1 MKKLSKLSKVSLLL
15 AVLFGID
22 KVLGVAR
29 QMIIS
34 REFGL
39 SAQLDVF
46 NAANNLP
53 DMLFMLIS
61 GGALAIAFI
70 PVLTEVLSK
79 EGRTKAWDLFSNILN
94 IAFILTALAAIV
106 IAIFARPLVTSQL
119 GIAPG
124 FSEAQT
130 IDTIRLLRL
139 NLIATLIF
147 SLSGLAMAGLQAN
160 QHFLLPALA
169 PILYDLGQIFGAL
182 VLAPSEPLKL
192 GPISVPAMGFG
203 VDGLVY
209 GVILGALLHLLIQVP
224 GLIKYQFRW
233 RPRVDFKDPNTRKVM
248 RLMGPRLLS
257 MLFIQLIFL
266 AQDNLA
272 SRLPEGSVSAL
283 TYGWWIMQVPETL
296 IGTSIATAILP
307 TLSEM
312 FGNGEFDAMKEKI
325 ERAARVMLSLTFPIA
340 IVAGMVLLPLV
351 RSFLGLDATATMR
364 VVNVSQVFLVGII
377 GHSLV
382 ELFVRSFYSL
392 QKPRFPLLGS
402 ALTLIVFIVLGIVLS
417 PSLEAIGI
425 ASANTIAY
433 ALQAVLLL
441 VLLGKAMPTPFK
453 LGGSFLKSLLAA
465 AIGGAAA
472 YAVIH
477 WAPVVADTLIG
488 AVAAFGVGIILA
500 ALILRKDLREITE
513 L

>member
-22 KVLGVAR
+22 KILGVAR

-34 REFGL
+34 RQFGL
-39 SAQLDVF
+39 SAELDVF

-70 PVLTEVLSK
+70 PVLTEVLTK
-79 EGRTKAWDLFSNILN
+79 EGRSKAWDLFSNILN
-94 IAFILTALAAIV
+94 IAFVLTAVAAIV
-106 IAIFARPLVTSQL
+106 IAIFARPLVTNQL

-124 FSEAQT
+124 FTAAQT
-130 IDTIRLLRL
+130 VDTIRLLRL
-139 NLIATLIF
+139 NLISTLIF

-182 VLAPSEPLKL
+182 VLAPTEPLKL
-192 GPISVPAMGFG
+192 GPISLPAMGFG

-224 GLIKYQFRW
+224 GLIKYHFRW
-233 RPRVDFKDPNTRKVM
+233 HPRVDFKDPNTRKVL
-248 RLMGPRLLS
+248 RLMGPRLVS

-266 AQDNLA
+266 AQDNLG

-283 TYGWWIMQVPETL
+283 TYGWWIMQVPQTL

-312 FGNGEFDAMKEKI
+312 FSNQQFDDMKVKI
-325 ERAARVMLSLTFPIA
+325 ERAARVMLTLTVPIA
-340 IVAGMVLLPLV
+340 IIAGMVLLPLI
-351 RSFLGLDATATMR
+351 RSFLGLEESATMR
-364 VVNVSQVFLVGII
+364 VVNVSKVFLVGIV

-392 QKPRFPLLGS
+392 QKPRIPLLGS
-402 ALTLIVFIVLGIVLS
+402 AFTLVVFILLGIVLS
-417 PSLEAIGI
+417 PALEAVGV

-433 ALQAVLLL
+433 TLQSILLL
-441 VLLGKAMPTPFK
+441 VLLSKTMPSPFR
-453 LGGSFLKSLLAA
+453 LGGSLLKSMLAA
-465 AIGGAAA
+465 LIGGAAA
-472 YAVIH
+472 YAIIN
-477 WAPVVADTLIG
+477 WAPVLAGSLFG
-488 AVAAFGVGIILA
+488 AVAAFGIGVLLA
-500 ALILRKDLREITE
+500 ALVLRKDLREIAE

>member
-22 KVLGVAR
+22 KILGVAR

-34 REFGL
+34 RQFGL
-39 SAQLDVF
+39 SAELDVF

-70 PVLTEVLSK
+70 PVLTEVLTK
-79 EGRTKAWDLFSNILN
+79 EGRSKAWDLFSNILN
-94 IAFILTALAAIV
+94 IAFVLTALAAVI
-106 IAIFARPLVTSQL
+106 IAIFARPLVTNQL

-124 FSEAQT
+124 FTQAQT

-139 NLIATLIF
+139 NLISTLIF

-169 PILYDLGQIFGAL
+169 PILYDCGQIFGAL
-182 VLAPSEPLKL
+182 VLAPTEPVKF
-192 GPISVPAMGFG
+192 GPVSLPAMGFG

-209 GVILGALLHLLIQVP
+209 GVIIGALLHLLIQVP
-224 GLIKYQFRW
+224 GLIKYEFRW
-233 RPRVDFKDPNTRKVM
+233 RPRIDFKDPNTRKVL
-248 RLMGPRLLS
+248 RLMGPRLIS

-266 AQDNLA
+266 AQDNLG

-283 TYGWWIMQVPETL
+283 TYGWWIMQVPQTL

-312 FGNGEFDAMKEKI
+312 FSNQQFDALKMKI
-325 ERAARVMLSLTFPIA
+325 ERAAKVMLTLTVPIA
-340 IVAGMVLLPLV
+340 IIAGMVLLPLI
-351 RSFLGLDATATMR
+351 RSFLGLEETATMR
-364 VVNVSQVFLVGII
+364 VVNVSQVFLLGIV

-382 ELFVRSFYSL
+382 ELFVRSFYAL
-392 QKPRFPLLGS
+392 QKPRVPLLGS
-402 ALTLIVFIVLGIVLS
+402 AFTLVVFILFGIVLS
-417 PSLEAIGI
+417 PLLEAVGI

-433 ALQAVLLL
+433 TLQAILLL
-441 VLLGKAMPTPFK
+441 VLLSKAMPAPFR

-472 YAVIH
+472 YALVNY
-477 WAPVVADTLIG
+477 APVLAGTLIG
-488 AVAAFGVGIILA
+488 AVAAFGVGILLA
-500 ALILRKDLREITE
+500 GLVLFRDLREITE

>member
-351 RSFLGLDATATMR
+351 RSFLGLDTTATMR
-364 VVNVSQVFLVGII
+364 VVNVSQIFLVGII

-441 VLLGKAMPTPFK
+441 VLLGKAMPSPFR

-465 AIGGAAA
+465 AVGGAAA
-472 YAVIH
+472 YAVIN
-477 WAPVVADTLIG
+477 WAPVVAGTLIG
-488 AVAAFGVGIILA
+488 AVAAFGIGIILA
-500 ALILRKDLREITE
+500 ALILRKDLREIAE

>member
-22 KVLGVAR
+22 KILGVAR

-34 REFGL
+34 RQFGL
-39 SAQLDVF
+39 SAELDVF

-70 PVLTEVLSK
+70 PVLTEVLTK
-79 EGRTKAWDLFSNILN
+79 EGRSKAWDLFSNILN
-94 IAFILTALAAIV
+94 IAFVLTALAAVI
-106 IAIFARPLVTSQL
+106 IAIFARPLVTNQL

-124 FSEAQT
+124 FTQAQT

-139 NLIATLIF
+139 NLVSTLIF

-160 QHFLLPALA
+160 QHFMLPALA
-169 PILYDLGQIFGAL
+169 PILYDCGQIFGAL
-182 VLAPSEPLKL
+182 VLAPTEPVRL
-192 GPISVPAMGFG
+192 GPVSLPAMGFG

-209 GVILGALLHLLIQVP
+209 GVIIGALLHLLIQVP
-224 GLIKYQFRW
+224 GLIKYEFRW
-233 RPRVDFKDPNTRKVM
+233 RPRIDFKDPNTRKVL
-248 RLMGPRLLS
+248 RLMGPRLIS

-266 AQDNLA
+266 AQDNLG

-283 TYGWWIMQVPETL
+283 TYGWWIMQVPQTL

-312 FGNGEFDAMKEKI
+312 FSNQQFDALKMKI
-325 ERAARVMLSLTFPIA
+325 ERAAKVMLTLTVPIA
-340 IVAGMVLLPLV
+340 IIAGMVLLPLI
-351 RSFLGLDATATMR
+351 RGFLGLEETATMR
-364 VVNVSQVFLVGII
+364 VVNVSQVFLLGIV

-382 ELFVRSFYSL
+382 ELFVRSFYAL
-392 QKPRFPLLGS
+392 QKPRVPLLGS
-402 ALTLIVFIVLGIVLS
+402 AFTLVVFILSGIVLS
-417 PSLEAIGI
+417 PLLEAVGI

-433 ALQAVLLL
+433 TLQAILLL
-441 VLLGKAMPTPFK
+441 VLLSKAMPAPFR

-472 YAVIH
+472 YALVNY
-477 WAPVVADTLIG
+477 APVLAGTLIG
-488 AVAAFGVGIILA
+488 AVAAFGVGILLA
-500 ALILRKDLREITE
+500 GLVLRRDLREIAE